1 MQTIF
6 IKYAVGAYTYVTL
19 RTAAYSPPLEKE
31 DYIIDRLGTTFM
43 YILSAP
49 MMAPHWLYTDLKNLE
64 HVVRKMPGPIDR
76 SPWSY
81 RGVN

>member
-6 IKYAVGAYTYVTL
+6 VKYAVGAYTYVTL
-19 RTAAYSPPLEKE
+19 RTAAYSPPLKKE
-31 DYIIDRLGTTFM
+31 EYITDRLGTTFM

-49 MMAPHWLYTDLKNLE
+49 FTAPSWLYTDIKNLE

-76 SPWSY
+76 SPWS
-81 RGVN
+81 